1 MASFER
7 YQAENRPKKR
17 HRSPARDEIDD
28 LVRGVCG
35 AFLFGAPLL
44 YTMEVWWVGSSAS
57 PPWLLLILLL
67 TFAVV
72 YLINRTE
79 GFRKARTASE
89 REAVASTVEAVA
101 IGLVC
106 AAITL
111 IVLRQVTLQTNL
123 SGAIGQ
129 IVFESVP
136 FSLGVALANQ
146 FLGHK
151 EEPEK
156 GEQEAENSDAASSDT
171 ANSEEEPPPEQLFAD
186 DDLNATIADIG
197 ATLIG
202 AMVIALSI
210 APTDEVPVLV
220 AAVEDSWLI
229 LIVMVS
235 LILSYCIVF
244 QANFTQQG
252 ERRRHRGWFQKPL
265 SETLFAYLI
274 SLIAAAFMLA
284 FFRQIDFNTPW
295 DLAFSH
301 ILILGLPATI
311 GGAAGRLTL

>member
-1 MASFER
+1 MAASER
-7 YQAENRPKKR
+7 HQAKNRQ
-17 HRSPARDEIDD
+17 RSAARDEIDD
-28 LVRGVCG
+28 IVRGVCG

-57 PPWLLLILLL
+57 PPWLLLVLLL

-79 GFRKARTASE
+79 GFRKNQTSSEQAAIAS
-89 REAVASTVEAVA
+89 AVEAVA

-106 AAITL
+106 ATITL
-111 IVLRQVTLQTNL
+111 IVLRQITLQTNL

-136 FSLGVALANQ
+136 FSLGVTLANQ
-146 FLGHK
+146 FLDQK
-151 EEPEK
+151 EETDQDTSPAK
-156 GEQEAENSDAASSDT
+156 QPPQEQI
-171 ANSEEEPPPEQLFAD
+171 FAD
-186 DDLNATIADIG
+186 DSLNATIADIG

-220 AAVEDSWLI
+220 AAIEDSGLI
-229 LIVMVS
+229 LLVVVS

-252 ERRRHRGWFQKPL
+252 KRRRHRGWFQKPL

-274 SLIAAAFMLA
+274 SLIAAAFMLG
-284 FFRQIDFNTPW
+284 FFRQIDFTTPW
-295 DLAFSH
+295 DLAFRH
-301 ILILGLPATI
+301 ILVLGLPATI